1 VARGGGAT
9 DRIPPASSGP
19 ADVRVTYSAARS
31 AHYGGARAQ
40 ANEGRLTEQLPR
52 VQGAAQSMAEKITSK
67 LNVRAN
73 KEANVAGGMIN
84 AGVADSVLKR
94 ARQKRAEE
102 TALNDKATKT
112 KPKEN
117 PKRVDKMV
125 EMVPAET
132 TTVEAEKQ
140 VSLMDKMR
148 SLQRKVFK

>member
-1 VARGGGAT
+1 
-9 DRIPPASSGP
+9 
-19 ADVRVTYSAARS
+19 
-31 AHYGGARAQ
+31 
-40 ANEGRLTEQLPR
+40 
-52 VQGAAQSMAEKITSK
+52 MAEKITSK

-102 TALNDKATKT
+102 AALNDKATKT